1 MVAGPGS
8 EFGQRWVV
16 LGLISAPYGVRGWV
30 RVKSYTQDPDGL
42 ARYPTW
48 WVEARGQWHP
58 VRIESYRR
66 HGRVSIAKL
75 EGCADRTRAETYT
88 GCRVAVPR
96 SALPEPG
103 DGEFYWVDL
112 IGLRV
117 ENLEGVLLGEVTGIL
132 ETGAHPV
139 MRVAA
144 ERERLIPL
152 VAAIARDVDLEQRVI
167 RVDWGLDY

>member
-1 MVAGPGS
+1 MAPGPGS
-8 EFGQRWVV
+8 ELGESWVV

-30 RVKSYTQDPDGL
+30 RVKSYTQDPEGL
-42 ARYPTW
+42 AQYATW
-48 WVEARGQWHP
+48 WVEAQGQWRP
-58 VRIESYRR
+58 VRIEEYRL
-66 HGRVSIAKL
+66 HGRGSIAKL
-75 EGCADRTRAETYT
+75 EGCADRTSAETYA

-103 DGEFYWVDL
+103 DGEFYWIDL

-117 ENLEGVLLGEVTGIL
+117 ENLEGVQLGEVSAIL

-139 MRVAA
+139 LQVAA

-152 VAAIARDVDLEQRVI
+152 VDPIVRDVDLERRVV
-167 RVDWGLDY
+167 RVDWGPDY